1 MMPRVADAPAP
12 SRIHPLSLLIAVAIM
27 LVCTL
32 YPPLMATPD
41 GKADHGLAMA
51 LFTAMSVAFVRGVG
65 FVPRA
70 RVWRWLFSGW
80 TCFVALALAG
90 WLKFLH

>member
-12 SRIHPLSLLIAVAIM
+12 SRLHPLSLLIAIAIM

-70 RVWRWLFSGW
+70 RVWRWLTSGW
-80 TCFVALALAG
+80 TCFAALALAG

>member
-1 MMPRVADAPAP
+1 MMSRVADAPAS
-12 SRIHPLSLLIAVAIM
+12 SRLHPLSLLIAIAIM

-32 YPPLMATPD
+32 YPPLMASPD
-41 GKADHGLAMA
+41 GKADHGLATA
-51 LFTAMSVAFVRGVG
+51 LFVAMSVAFVRGVG

-80 TCFVALALAG
+80 TCSVALALAC
-90 WLKFLH
+90 WVKFIN

>member
-12 SRIHPLSLLIAVAIM
+12 SRLQPLSLLIAVAIM

-32 YPPLMATPD
+32 YPPLMAAPD

>member
-12 SRIHPLSLLIAVAIM
+12 SRLHPLSLLIAVGIM

-32 YPPLMATPD
+32 YPPLMAAPD

-70 RVWRWLFSGW
+70 RAWRWLFSGW
-80 TCFVALALAG
+80 TCFGALALAG

>member
-1 MMPRVADAPAP
+1 MMSRVADAPAS
-12 SRIHPLSLLIAVAIM
+12 SRLHPLSLLIAVTIM

-32 YPPLMATPD
+32 YPPLMASVD
-41 GKADHGLAMA
+41 GKADHGLATA

-80 TCFVALALAG
+80 TCLVALAWAC
-90 WLKFLH
+90 WVKFIN

>member
-12 SRIHPLSLLIAVAIM
+12 SRLQPLSLLIAVAIM
-27 LVCTL
+27 LACTL
-32 YPPLMATPD
+32 YPPLMAAPD

>member
-12 SRIHPLSLLIAVAIM
+12 SRIHALSLLIAVAIM

-32 YPPLMATPD
+32 YPPLMAGPD

-90 WLKFLH
+90 GLKFLQ

>member
-12 SRIHPLSLLIAVAIM
+12 SRLQPLSLLIAVGIM
-27 LVCTL
+27 LACTL
-32 YPPLMATPD
+32 YPPLMAAPD

>member
-12 SRIHPLSLLIAVAIM
+12 SRIHALSLLIAVAIM

-80 TCFVALALAG
+80 TCFAALALAG
-90 WLKFLH
+90 GLKFLH

>member
-12 SRIHPLSLLIAVAIM
+12 SRLHPLSLLIAVAIM

-32 YPPLMATPD
+32 YPPLMAAPD

-70 RVWRWLFSGW
+70 RAWRWLFSGW
-80 TCFVALALAG
+80 TCFASLAVAG
-90 WLKFLH
+90 WVKFLH

>member
-12 SRIHPLSLLIAVAIM
+12 SRLHALSLLIAVAIM
-27 LVCTL
+27 LACTL

-80 TCFVALALAG
+80 TCFAALALAC
-90 WLKFLH
+90 WVKFIN